1 MIKSI
6 NGIEAVKYIEDT
18 IYGVTSNQEPDSAYN
33 SMFFQ
38 ASSNPGGGY
47 FVKGGRVGI
56 IYQGPNTTFTFE
68 NGTSA
73 TYENKASVI
82 GDMTGVVDGP
92 SFFDAFCSKEK
103 AAAERA
109 NKKEEEEK
117 EPVVDVTPPG
127 YPKAVVKTQD
137 GIVAGY
143 FLEGEGFE
151 DVAVI
156 TLLAFANE
164 DPAEFQAVCQQFF
177 AKAVAAGK
185 TKLVIDFQ
193 QNGGGYILQ
202 GYDFFLQLFP
212 DILPDGFSR
221 WKENDGFLGISQAY
235 SDGSENINPFTSGD
249 ENAISR
255 YQKWFN
261 YRFDLNLTNDN
272 FLTYEDKFAPHV
284 YEDTDY
290 TAIMRWNLSD
300 PLTTSNETFGIG
312 FEMSGYG
319 TRENISQPF
328 AAENIVMLY
337 DGYCASTCTLA
348 SEMLRI
354 QAGVKSIA
362 FGGRP
367 QEGPIQ
373 GVGGVKGAQILYFD
387 TIQYFIKQAANL
399 TDDEA
404 AQKEFAR
411 YTDLP
416 ILRSKAG
423 AANTRDQILRD
434 NVNDGVP
441 AQFIKE
447 LTDCRLYWTAPM
459 LSDPREIWKAAANS
473 AFNGG
478 KCNSGGIAAPAKRG
492 AAQFPRPNLPIPA
505 IPEPVP
511 HVRDATWKAVHKLE
525 MVE

>member
-1 MIKSI
+1 
-6 NGIEAVKYIEDT
+6 
-18 IYGVTSNQEPDSAYN
+18 
-33 SMFFQ
+33 MFFQ
-38 ASSNPGGGY
+38 ASSNPSGGY
-47 FVKGGRVGI
+47 FVKGGRIGI
-56 IYQGPNTTFTFE
+56 IYQRANTTFTFE
-68 NGTSA
+68 NGTTA

-92 SFFDAFCSKEK
+92 SFFNSFCNIEK
-103 AAAERA
+103 AAAERE
-109 NKKEEEEK
+109 KEEEEEEK
-117 EPVVDVTPPG
+117 PVVDATPPG
-127 YPKAVVKTQD
+127 YPEAVAKTQD

-156 TLLAFANE
+156 TLFAFHSE
-164 DPAEFQAVCQQFF
+164 DPSEFQAVCQQFF

-235 SDGSENINPFTSGD
+235 SDASANVNPFTTGD
-249 ENAISR
+249 KNAIR
-255 YQKWFN
+255 QYQTWFN
-261 YRFDLNLTNDN
+261 YRYDLNLTNDN

-300 PLTTSNETFGIG
+300 SLTTRNETFGIG

-319 TRENISQPF
+319 ERKNISQPF
-328 AAENIVMLY
+328 DAENIVMLY

-373 GVGGVKGAQILYFD
+373 GVGGVKGAQILYYD
-387 TIQYFIKQAANL
+387 AVQKFIKQAAGL

-411 YTDLP
+411 YKDLP
-416 ILRSKAG
+416 ILRSKA
-423 AANTRDQILRD
+423 AALNTRDQILRD

-478 KCNSGGIAAPAKRG
+478 KCNSGGIAAPAKRE
-492 AAQFPRPNLPIPA
+492 AARSPRHNLPIPD
-505 IPEPVP
+505 IPEPVRR
-511 HVRDATWKAVHKLE
+511 VRDKTWKAVHELE
-525 MVE
+525 VV